1 MSRPATTPSALAA
14 GAFALLLCQSA
25 PSAAEPEPK
34 VDCTNPTSTVEM
46 NSCADRD
53 FATADAALNATYR
66 MALKRIHSLA
76 SDPPFDA
83 ARFEAAL
90 RRSQRAWIA
99 FRDAECKDHVPMFWG
114 GGTGT
119 TVAVLGCMIVM
130 TKSRTRELEDA
141 YSER

>member
-1 MSRPATTPSALAA
+1 MSRPATTASTLAA
-14 GAFALLLCQSA
+14 STLTLLLCQVT
-25 PSAAEPEPK
+25 PTAAEPEPK

-46 NSCADRD
+46 NICADRD
-53 FATADAALNATYR
+53 FATADAALNAAYQK
-66 MALKRIHSLA
+66 ALKRIPSHA

-119 TVAVLGCMIVM
+119 TVAVLGCMIDM

-141 YSER
+141 YAER